1 MSQVKIQ
8 TGLKL
13 LNLIKKS
20 NNIELVCFRKIWL
33 ILNGLD
39 KKLSKYDVTPD
50 KSDIN
55 KFKIIILVYHHSF

>member
-50 KSDIN
+50 KSDITSSR
-55 KFKIIILVYHHSF
+55 L